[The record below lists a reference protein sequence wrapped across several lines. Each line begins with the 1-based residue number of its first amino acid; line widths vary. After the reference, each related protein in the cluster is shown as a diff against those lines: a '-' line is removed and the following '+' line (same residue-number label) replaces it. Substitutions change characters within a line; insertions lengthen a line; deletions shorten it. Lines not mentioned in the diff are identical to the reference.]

1 MTATATTFSS
11 LDPRTGEVVGTYPVH
26 DAAAVEAAV
35 ARAVEAARWWADLG
49 FDGRARR
56 LREWKK
62 ALVRGLDRL
71 ARAISD
77 ETGKPF
83 DDARLELALAVD
95 HLDWA
100 ARHAEKVLG
109 PAAGRAPAC

>member
-11 LDPRTGEVVGTYPVH
+11 LDPRTGDVVGTYPVH
-26 DAAAVEAAV
+26 DAAAVDAAV

-71 ARAISD
+71 ARTIAD

-83 DDARLELALAVD
+83 DDARLEMVLADRPPRLGRP
-95 HLDWA
+95 
-100 ARHAEKVLG
+100 ARARRPSG
-109 PAAGRAPAC
+109 GGGCRPGS

>member
-26 DAAAVEAAV
+26 DAAAVETAV
-35 ARAVEAARWWADLG
+35 ARAVEGARWWAELG

-62 ALVRGLDRL
+62 ALVRGLDGL
-71 ARAISD
+71 ARRS
-77 ETGKPF
+77 EERRVGKECRSRWSPY
-83 DDARLELALAVD
+83 
-95 HLDWA
+95 H
-100 ARHAEKVLG
+100 
-109 PAAGRAPAC
+109 

>member
-26 DAAAVEAAV
+26 DTAAVEAAV
-35 ARAVEAARWWADLG
+35 ARAVEGARWWAELG

-62 ALVRGLDRL
+62 ALPGLSWRS
-71 ARAISD
+71 RSSTS
-77 ETGKPF
+77 TGLPGT
-83 DDARLELALAVD
+83 RRRP
-95 HLDWA
+95 W
-100 ARHAEKVLG
+100 G
-109 PAAGRAPAC
+109 GGGCAPGC

>member
-1 MTATATTFSS
+1 M
-11 LDPRTGEVVGTYPVH
+11 VG
-26 DAAAVEAAV
+26 
-35 ARAVEAARWWADLG
+35 DLG

-71 ARAISD
+71 APTCID

-83 DDARLELALAVD
+83 DDARLEIALAIE

-100 ARHAEKVLG
+100 ARHAEKMLG
-109 PAAGRAPAC
+109 GGGCAPGC

>member
-1 MTATATTFSS
+1 MVGR
-11 LDPRTGEVVGTYPVH
+11 PR
-26 DAAAVEAAV
+26 
-35 ARAVEAARWWADLG
+35 

-71 ARAISD
+71 ARAIAD

-83 DDARLELALAVD
+83 DDARLEMALAID

-100 ARHAEKVLG
+100 ARHAEKTLG
-109 PAAGRAPAC
+109 RRRVSPGS

>member
-35 ARAVEAARWWADLG
+35 ARAVEGARWWADLG

-56 LREWKK
+56 LLEWKK

-71 ARAISD
+71 ARAIAD
-77 ETGKPF
+77 ETGKPL
-83 DDARLELALAVD
+83 DDALLELALAD
-95 HLDWA
+95 RPPRLGRP
-100 ARHAEKVLG
+100 ARGEGARA
-109 PAAGRAPAC
+109 AAGARPGC